1 MSMIRQRY
9 SPKHQ
14 KKVWEVDIR
23 VNKRRIRATLF
34 TKADAESVAYKLQH
48 DASLKKFGIRKVGQ
62 SPALSDLCNRRCA
75 VIDNRRERTRARR
88 VLSYLENLLPH
99 GIAIDQ
105 VTTSDLQVFVE
116 KRKQDGLSD
125 SSVSR
130 ELNII
135 SAALHQSRTFYSQ
148 MEQWLAPKI
157 PRPKD
162 RNMRRER
169 YIDREERKLIV
180 EYLMQ
185 PQTEDE
191 DPQAVPARHRT
202 GLIFRFA
209 LASAMRHGEI
219 DNLLWAHVAKE
230 RIKVLGTKTN
240 KTRYVPI
247 TPVIAEILAT
257 RKAVTKSRYVFTKGG
272 NTPPNFY
279 RILGD
284 ACNAV
289 GVPYGDERNGIRMH
303 DCRHTATTDLLQAGI
318 DLSTVQAI
326 TGHSDRTMILYY
338 SHPTG
343 ESLERAAKVLNMV
356 ADLKVA

>member
-1 MSMIRQRY
+1 MIRQRY
-9 SPKHQ
+9 SNKHK

-48 DASLKKFGIRKVGQ
+48 DASLKKYGVRSVGQ
-62 SPALSDLCNRRCA
+62 APALSDLFNRRCG
-75 VIDNRRERTRARR
+75 VLNNRRERTRARR

-99 GIAIDQ
+99 GVAIDQ
-105 VTTSDLQVFVE
+105 VTTSDMQTFVE
-116 KRKQDGLSD
+116 KRTRDGLSA

-130 ELNII
+130 ELGII
-135 SAALHQSRTFYSQ
+135 SAALHQARTFYPQ
-148 MEQWLAPKI
+148 MEQWLTPKV

-169 YIDREERKLIV
+169 YIEREERKLII
-180 EYLMQ
+180 EYLMA
-185 PQTEDE
+185 PQLGHE
-191 DPQAVPARHRT
+191 DPRASTARHRT

-219 DNLLWAHVAKE
+219 DNLMWAHVEKE

-240 KTRYVPI
+240 KTRYIPI
-247 TPVIAEILAT
+247 TPVIAEIFAA
-257 RKAVTKSRYVFTKGG
+257 RKPATKSRYVFTAGG
-272 NTPPNFY
+272 ITPPHFY

-284 ACNAV
+284 ACKAV
-289 GVPYGDERNGIRMH
+289 GVPYGDERNGLRMH

-318 DLSTVQAI
+318 DLSTVQSI

-343 ESLERAAKVLNMV
+343 ASLERAAKVLNMI

>member
-9 SPKHQ
+9 SHKHK

-23 VNKRRIRATLF
+23 VNRRRIRATLF

-48 DASLKKFGIRKVGQ
+48 DASLKKFGIRTVGQ
-62 SPALSDLCNRRCA
+62 APALSDLFNRRCA
-75 VIDNRRERTRARR
+75 VIDNKRERTRARR
-88 VLSYLENLLPH
+88 VLSYLESLVPH
-99 GIAIDQ
+99 GIAVDQ
-105 VTTSDLQVFVE
+105 VTTPDLQAFVE
-116 KRKQDGLSD
+116 KRMQDGLSA

-135 SAALHQSRTFYSQ
+135 SAALHQARTFYPQ
-148 MEQWLAPKI
+148 MEQWLTPKV

-185 PQTEDE
+185 SQMEDE

-219 DNLLWAHVAKE
+219 DNLLWAHVGKE

-240 KTRYVPI
+240 KTRYVPV
-247 TPVIAEILAT
+247 TPVIAEILAA
-257 RKAVTKSRYVFTKGG
+257 RKTESKSRYVFTKGG

-284 ACNAV
+284 ACKAV
-289 GVPYGDERNGIRMH
+289 GVPYGEEKNGIRMH

-318 DLSTVQAI
+318 DLSTVQSI

-343 ESLERAAKVLNMV
+343 ESLERAAKVLNSV

>member
-1 MSMIRQRY
+1 MIKQIY

-14 KKVWEVDIR
+14 KKVWLVDVR
-23 VNKRRIRATLF
+23 VNKRRVRATLF
-34 TKADAESVAYKLQH
+34 TKADAEQVEYKLKH
-48 DASLKKFGIRKVGQ
+48 DASLKKFGIKTVGQ
-62 SPALSDLCNRRCA
+62 APALSDLFTRRIA
-75 VIDNRRERTRARR
+75 VIDNRRERTRSRR

-105 VTTSDLQVFVE
+105 VTTSDLQIFVE
-116 KRKQDGLSD
+116 KRKADGLSD
-125 SSVSR
+125 SSVTR

-135 SAALHQSRTFYSQ
+135 SAALHQAKTFYSQ
-148 MEQWLAPKI
+148 MEQWQTPRI
-157 PRPKD
+157 PTLKD

-169 YIDREERKLIV
+169 YIDRDERKRIV
-180 EYLMQ
+180 EYLMS
-185 PQTEDE
+185 PRMEDE
-191 DPQAVPARHRT
+191 DPRAASARHRT

-219 DNLLWAHVAKE
+219 DRLLWVHVGKE

-240 KTRYVPI
+240 KTRYIPI
-247 TPVIAEILAT
+247 TEVIGEILAA
-257 RKAVTKSRYVFTKGG
+257 RKVVTKSRYVFTAGG
-272 NTPPNFY
+272 NTPPHFY

-284 ACNAV
+284 ACKAV
-289 GVPYGDERNGIRMH
+289 GVPYGDERNGMRMH

-326 TGHSDRTMILYY
+326 TGHSDKTMILYY

-343 ESLERAAKVLNMV
+343 ESLERAARVLNTV